1 MFETDVTLHTIRH
14 TVVTWLDELKVDSKR
29 TAQFVGHADDRVTK
43 GRLHARVSENAGGGR
58 RAARR
63 RVLRHYH
70 EIQHLNGAQDAEI
83 ENSQPEKSKLD
94 KSKDRGDAV
103 ARRPGRSLSA

>member
-1 MFETDVTLHTIRH
+1 MLEQAVARLDDVFEALPR
-14 TVVTWLDELKVDSKR
+14 
-29 TAQFVGHADDRVTK
+29 
-43 GRLHARVSENAGGGR
+43 
-58 RAARR
+58 
-63 RVLRHYH
+63 
-70 EIQHLNGAQDAEI
+70 IQHLNGAQDAEI